1 MSWSIERHLPLL
13 CAAVLMNTVG
23 CAHLHLRNN
32 ATRQANTTA
41 DIYEQQVLDNL
52 ARFVNNP
59 HATPSFSVFDQASNA
74 INDSGGM
81 TLGSGFLTGRF
92 FAPISSTGSRA
103 SNNSFTLKPV
113 VAPNRLLLMQC
124 AYQRA
129 IGYPIDQCSKCNV
142 AMKDWHG
149 ASECVDCNPCGIN
162 CGWVRSS
169 RKWRDVPKCCCN
181 KYGEDC
187 DLYVWVD
194 PCQREEFSK
203 LVLAIIDYASG
214 NAKAAADSPKKT
226 VKLYLND
233 QGNQT
238 AAGTHSQEIE
248 ATIPSGLKPKDAVN
262 LLLLEAKRDKLIE
275 DAKRNQLL
283 NNDSDP
289 SSKANLELEATLNE
303 LEQQIEE
310 LKTRAGSDPVQM
322 DFGLPTQ
329 FNGSYGPGILSLEQQ
344 LKALGNT
351 Q

>member
-1 MSWSIERHLPLL
+1 MSWSIERHLTLL

-74 INDSGGM
+74 INDSGSLA
-81 TLGSGFLTGRF
+81 LGSSFLTGRF
-92 FAPISSTGSRA
+92 FAPISSSGSRA

-203 LVLAIIDYASG
+203 LVLAIIEYASG
-214 NAKAAADSPKKT
+214 NSKEAAASPKKT
-226 VKLYLND
+226 VTLYLD
-233 QGNQT
+233 GKGEQT
-238 AAGTHSQEIE
+238 KFGEHTQEIE
-248 ATIPSGLKPKDAVN
+248 ATIPLSGLDHDDFTT
-262 LLLLEAKRDKLIE
+262 LLLLEARRQQLRVEKSTEASFTDDQDGQLKKLDEEIL
-275 DAKRNQLL
+275 KLRSRVG
-283 NNDSDP
+283 NNP
-289 SSKANLELEATLNE
+289 T
-303 LEQQIEE
+303 
-310 LKTRAGSDPVQM
+310 QM
-322 DFGLPTQ
+322 DFGPPTQ

-344 LKALGNT
+344 LRALGNT
-351 Q
+351 QQ